1 MRGNEAVIRSLIW
14 SIKGSL
20 ISYVRGMPDGSVKV
34 SGSAVE
40 TTEGFVFP
48 PDPEPG
54 PGVDALGATLRFRGA
69 VVLTGHSGMLRV
81 SISDPWLVPGP
92 SPDDPWG
99 ITMSD
104 PFEAGE
110 RLVFAEI
117 DRVDRDASGALTCSG
132 TRLTE
137 AGSDLFF
144 AGPYTPGTEL
154 DDPAV
159 GRAAQ

>member
-1 MRGNEAVIRSLIW
+1 MRGNEAVLRSLVW
-14 SIKGSL
+14 GIKESL
-20 ISYVRGMPDGSVKV
+20 IRYVRGMSDGSVQV

-40 TTEGFVFP
+40 TAAGFVFP
-48 PDPEPG
+48 SDPEPG
-54 PGVDALGATLRFRGA
+54 PALDSPGAPLRFRGA
-69 VVLTGHSGMLRV
+69 VMLTGHGGMLRIG
-81 SISDPWLVPGP
+81 ISDPWLVPGP
-92 SPDDPWG
+92 DPHGPWG

-104 PFEAGE
+104 QFEAGE

-117 DRVDRDASGALTCSG
+117 DRVDRDASGALKCSG

-159 GRAAQ
+159 GGATR